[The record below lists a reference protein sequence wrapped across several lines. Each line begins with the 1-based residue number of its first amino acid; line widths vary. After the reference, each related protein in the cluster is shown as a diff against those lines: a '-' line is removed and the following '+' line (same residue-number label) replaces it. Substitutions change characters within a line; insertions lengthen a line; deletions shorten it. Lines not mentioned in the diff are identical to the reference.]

1 VRYRDRHFFEL
12 GRGGVDFPAILQV
25 LNEANWKGWFTL
37 ELDSTVTT
45 AKGSATVSKQ
55 YIEQILK
62 LAL

>member
-1 VRYRDRHFFEL
+1 L

-62 LAL
+62 LAV